1 MEQLKAESSEKKRTG
16 ILLQFK
22 KTQVERDKS
31 FKVVPIDSLPEEE
44 QDEARKLLKLREEIA
59 DRWAETVRME
69 DGKYVDHPDLDSAM
83 HEFQKIDDEFRRR
96 GWTVAVPG
104 AGTSFFNNLN
114 QAIHDLS
121 ESYKGMSTRWTIADR
136 LWIAPSW
143 LCFTGYFRGYSLFS
157 VVCARACCWMT

>member
-104 AGTSFFNNLN
+104 AGTSFFDNLN

-121 ESYKGMSTRWTIADR
+121 ESYKGMSPGGQLQIGCGLLIVGSVLLAIFGGT
-136 LWIAPSW
+136 L
-143 LCFTGYFRGYSLFS
+143 YFLLYALGL
-157 VVCARACCWMT
+157 VAG